1 MSDESIFINRELSWL
16 DFNRRVLALGKD
28 KNVPLGERIKFLAIY
43 GSNLDEFFMVRVGSL
58 QERANLEQSKTKK
71 EKRENKTNMTAEEQ
85 LAAIMPKTAQLQE
98 DCDLSVRLWA
108 AAAQIQALEAQA
120 EWVLGQS
127 FPQTATGVYLDRHG
141 AMRGIV
147 RQAPS
152 RATGQLT
159 FRLANAQTGAVGV
172 EAGTVCMTEGAI
184 RFRTTE
190 DGTIPAGE
198 TSVTVAAEAVEA
210 GSSGNVGAGTVH
222 VLTACPVAVTA
233 VTNEKAFT
241 GGLSEETDEELRQ
254 RILDSFQRLPNGANA
269 AWYELTACRHEGVAT
284 AKAVGKARGAGTV
297 DVYVSAPDGIPSEK
311 LLTELQTVF
320 QKSREIAVNV
330 QVKAPTA
337 ATVNVAVTV
346 KTAEGTDFAKVKT
359 AVEADLAEQFN
370 GKLLGRGVKL
380 AELNSRIYAL
390 PGVENC
396 HITAPSADLAAN
408 DTVLPVLGTVTVTE
422 EA

>member
-1 MSDESIFINRELSWL
+1 MRATETIYREMLTAYAK
-16 DFNRRVLALGKD
+16 RRG
-28 KNVPLGERIKFLAIY
+28 G
-43 GSNLDEFFMVRVGSL
+43 
-58 QERANLEQSKTKK
+58 
-71 EKRENKTNMTAEEQ
+71 
-85 LAAIMPKTAQLQE
+85 QLQE

-127 FPQTATGVYLDRHG
+127 FPQTAAGVYLDRHG

-147 RQAPS
+147 RQASS

-159 FRLANAQTGAVGV
+159 FRLSNAQTGAVSV
-172 EAGTVCMTEGAI
+172 ETGTVCMTEGTV

-190 DGTIPAGE
+190 PGTIPAGE
-198 TSVTVAAEAVEA
+198 ISVTVAAEAVEA
-210 GSSGNVGAGTVH
+210 A
-222 VLTACPVAVTA
+222 A

-269 AWYELTACRHEGVAT
+269 AWYELTACRHEGVAA

-346 KTAEGTDFAKVKT
+346 KTAEGTDFANVKT

-380 AELNSRIYAL
+380 AELNSRIYAM

-396 HITAPSADLAAN
+396 HITAPAADLAAN

>member
-1 MSDESIFINRELSWL
+1 MRATETIYRE
-16 DFNRRVLALGKD
+16 
-28 KNVPLGERIKFLAIY
+28 
-43 GSNLDEFFMVRVGSL
+43 M
-58 QERANLEQSKTKK
+58 
-71 EKRENKTNMTAEEQ
+71 
-85 LAAIMPKTAQLQE
+85 LAAYAKRRGGQLQE

-108 AAAQIQALEAQA
+108 AAAQIPALEAQA

-172 EAGTVCMTEGAI
+172 EAGTVCMT
-184 RFRTTE
+184 
-190 DGTIPAGE
+190 
-198 TSVTVAAEAVEA
+198 
-210 GSSGNVGAGTVH
+210 
-222 VLTACPVAVTA
+222 
-233 VTNEKAFT
+233 
-241 GGLSEETDEELRQ
+241 DEELRQ

-269 AWYELTACRHEGVAT
+269 AWYELTACRHEGVAA

-320 QKSREIAVNV
+320 QKRREIAVNV

-337 ATVNVAVTV
+337 ATVDVAVTV
-346 KTAEGTDFAKVKT
+346 KTAEGTDFANVKT
-359 AVEADLAEQFN
+359 AVETDLAEQFN

-380 AELNSRIYAL
+380 AELNSRISAL

-408 DTVLPVLGTVTVTE
+408 DTVLPGLGTVTVTE

>member
-1 MSDESIFINRELSWL
+1 MRATETIYREMLTAYAK
-16 DFNRRVLALGKD
+16 RRG
-28 KNVPLGERIKFLAIY
+28 G
-43 GSNLDEFFMVRVGSL
+43 
-58 QERANLEQSKTKK
+58 
-71 EKRENKTNMTAEEQ
+71 
-85 LAAIMPKTAQLQE
+85 QLQE

-127 FPQTATGVYLDRHG
+127 FPQTAAGVYLDRHG

-147 RQAPS
+147 RQASS

-159 FRLANAQTGAVGV
+159 FRLSNAQTGAVSV
-172 EAGTVCMTEGAI
+172 ETGTVCMTEGTV

-190 DGTIPAGE
+190 PGTIPAGE
-198 TSVTVAAEAVEA
+198 ISVTVAAEAVEA

-233 VTNEKAFT
+233 VTNEEAFT

-269 AWYELTACRHEGVAT
+269 AWYELTACRHEGVAA

-320 QKSREIAVNV
+320 QKSREIA
-330 QVKAPTA
+330 
-337 ATVNVAVTV
+337 
-346 KTAEGTDFAKVKT
+346 EGTDFANVKT

-396 HITAPSADLAAN
+396 HITAPSADLEAN

>member
-1 MSDESIFINRELSWL
+1 MSEESIFINRELSWL
-16 DFNRRVLALGKD
+16 DFNRRVLVLGKD
-28 KNVPLGERIKFLAIY
+28 KNVPLAEQLKFLSIY

-58 QERANLEQSKTKK
+58 QERANLMRGKK

>member
-1 MSDESIFINRELSWL
+1 MRATETIYREMLVAYAK
-16 DFNRRVLALGKD
+16 RRG
-28 KNVPLGERIKFLAIY
+28 G
-43 GSNLDEFFMVRVGSL
+43 
-58 QERANLEQSKTKK
+58 
-71 EKRENKTNMTAEEQ
+71 
-85 LAAIMPKTAQLQE
+85 QLQE

-127 FPQTATGVYLDRHG
+127 FPQTAAGVYLDRHG

-159 FRLANAQTGAVGV
+159 FRLSNAQTGAVSV
-172 EAGTVCMTEGAI
+172 ETGTVCMTEGTV

-190 DGTIPAGE
+190 PGTIPAGE
-198 TSVTVAAEAVEA
+198 ISVT
-210 GSSGNVGAGTVH
+210 
-222 VLTACPVAVTA
+222 VAVTA

-269 AWYELTACRHEGVAT
+269 AWYELTACRHEGVAA

-346 KTAEGTDFAKVKT
+346 KTAEGTDFANVKT

-396 HITAPSADLAAN
+396 HITVPSADLAAN

>member
-1 MSDESIFINRELSWL
+1 MRATETIYREMLTAYAK
-16 DFNRRVLALGKD
+16 RRG
-28 KNVPLGERIKFLAIY
+28 G
-43 GSNLDEFFMVRVGSL
+43 
-58 QERANLEQSKTKK
+58 
-71 EKRENKTNMTAEEQ
+71 
-85 LAAIMPKTAQLQE
+85 QLQE

-127 FPQTATGVYLDRHG
+127 FPQTAAGVYLDRHG

-159 FRLANAQTGAVGV
+159 FRLSNAQTGAVSV
-172 EAGTVCMTEGAI
+172 ETGTVCMTEGTV

-190 DGTIPAGE
+190 PGTIPAGE
-198 TSVTVAAEAVEA
+198 ISVIVAAEAVEA

-269 AWYELTACRHEGVAT
+269 AWYEQTACSYEGVAA
-284 AKAVGKARGAGTV
+284 AKAVGKARGVGTV
-297 DVYVSAPDGIPSEK
+297 DVYVTTPDGVPPET
-311 LLTELQTVF
+311 LLSELQMVF
-320 QKSREIAVNV
+320 QKSREIAVDV
-330 QVKAPTA
+330 AVKAPSTA
-337 ATVNVAVTV
+337 AVNVSVTV
-346 KTAEGTDFAKVKT
+346 EVAENAEFADVK
-359 AVEADLAEQFN
+359 AEIEGMLAGFFS
-370 GKLLGRGVKL
+370 GKLLGKAVTL
-380 AELNSRIYAL
+380 AELGSRIYGL
-390 PGVENC
+390 PGVENY
-396 HITAPSADLAAN
+396 HIVSPAADVAL
-408 DTVLPVLGTVTVTE
+408 T
-422 EA
+422 

>member
-1 MSDESIFINRELSWL
+1 MLMLVNGDYVPQGNGLRSAKGDEAVLQRMLMKL
-16 DFNRRVLALGKD
+16 TARRGQFPFME
-28 KNVPLGERIKFLAIY
+28 NF
-43 GSNLDEFFMVRVGSL
+43 GS
-58 QERANLEQSKTKK
+58 
-71 EKRENKTNMTAEEQ
+71 
-85 LAAIMPKTAQLQE
+85 
-98 DCDLSVRLWA
+98 RLWTLDRLRPAERQA
-108 AAAQIQALEAQA
+108 AAEQYVLEALRDEPGLMVEQVVAAQIQALEAQA

-127 FPQTATGVYLDRHG
+127 FPQTAAGVYLDRHG

-147 RQAPS
+147 RQASS

-159 FRLANAQTGAVGV
+159 FRLSNAQTGAVSV
-172 EAGTVCMTEGAI
+172 ETGTVCMTEGTV

-190 DGTIPAGE
+190 PGTIPAGE
-198 TSVTVAAEAVEA
+198 ISVTVAAEAVET

-269 AWYELTACRHEGVAT
+269 AWYELTACRHEGVAA

-346 KTAEGTDFAKVKT
+346 KTAEGTDFANVKT

-396 HITAPSADLAAN
+396 HITAPAADLAAN

>member
-1 MSDESIFINRELSWL
+1 MRATETIYRE
-16 DFNRRVLALGKD
+16 
-28 KNVPLGERIKFLAIY
+28 
-43 GSNLDEFFMVRVGSL
+43 M
-58 QERANLEQSKTKK
+58 
-71 EKRENKTNMTAEEQ
+71 
-85 LAAIMPKTAQLQE
+85 LAAYAKRRGGQLQE

-127 FPQTATGVYLDRHG
+127 FPQTAAGVYLDRHG

-159 FRLANAQTGAVGV
+159 FRLSNAQTGAVSV
-172 EAGTVCMTEGAI
+172 EIGTVCMTEGTV

-190 DGTIPAGE
+190 PGTIPAGKI
-198 TSVTVAAEAVEA
+198 SVTVAAAVEA

-269 AWYELTACRHEGVAT
+269 AWYELTACRHEGVAA

-337 ATVNVAVTV
+337 ATVNVAGAG
-346 KTAEGTDFAKVKT
+346 KTAEGTDFANVKT

>member
-1 MSDESIFINRELSWL
+1 MKRHLRADC
-16 DFNRRVLALGKD
+16 RRK
-28 KNVPLGERIKFLAIY
+28 
-43 GSNLDEFFMVRVGSL
+43 S
-58 QERANLEQSKTKK
+58 
-71 EKRENKTNMTAEEQ
+71 
-85 LAAIMPKTAQLQE
+85 
-98 DCDLSVRLWA
+98 
-108 AAAQIQALEAQA
+108 
-120 EWVLGQS
+120 
-127 FPQTATGVYLDRHG
+127 
-141 AMRGIV
+141 
-147 RQAPS
+147 
-152 RATGQLT
+152 
-159 FRLANAQTGAVGV
+159 
-172 EAGTVCMTEGAI
+172 
-184 RFRTTE
+184 
-190 DGTIPAGE
+190 
-198 TSVTVAAEAVEA
+198 
-210 GSSGNVGAGTVH
+210 
-222 VLTACPVAVTA
+222 
-233 VTNEKAFT
+233 
-241 GGLSEETDEELRQ
+241 DEELRQ

>member
-1 MSDESIFINRELSWL
+1 MLNKVFVEFLYEAAHIQRWNDHIRPNGFTELDKQAHKMMILYVLAKYEEQDHQAKLNW
-16 DFNRRVLALGKD
+16 RVLIEGGIFEFLH
-28 KNVPLGERIKFLAIY
+28 RI
-43 GSNLDEFFMVRVGSL
+43 
-58 QERANLEQSKTKK
+58 
-71 EKRENKTNMTAEEQ
+71 
-85 LAAIMPKTAQLQE
+85 
-98 DCDLSVRLWA
+98 
-108 AAAQIQALEAQA
+108 
-120 EWVLGQS
+120 
-127 FPQTATGVYLDRHG
+127 
-141 AMRGIV
+141 
-147 RQAPS
+147 
-152 RATGQLT
+152 
-159 FRLANAQTGAVGV
+159 
-172 EAGTVCMTEGAI
+172 
-184 RFRTTE
+184 
-190 DGTIPAGE
+190 
-198 TSVTVAAEAVEA
+198 
-210 GSSGNVGAGTVH
+210 
-222 VLTACPVAVTA
+222 VLTDIKPPVFHELMRVHGKKLNSW
-233 VTNEKAFT
+233 VY
-241 GGLSEETDEELRQ
+241 EELRQ

-269 AWYELTACRHEGVAT
+269 AWYELTACRHEGVAA

-337 ATVNVAVTV
+337 ATVDVAVTV

-396 HITAPSADLAAN
+396 HITAPAADLAAN

>member
-1 MSDESIFINRELSWL
+1 MRATETIYREMLVAYAK
-16 DFNRRVLALGKD
+16 RRG
-28 KNVPLGERIKFLAIY
+28 G
-43 GSNLDEFFMVRVGSL
+43 
-58 QERANLEQSKTKK
+58 
-71 EKRENKTNMTAEEQ
+71 
-85 LAAIMPKTAQLQE
+85 QLQE

-127 FPQTATGVYLDRHG
+127 FPQTAAGVYLDRHG

-159 FRLANAQTGAVGV
+159 FRLSNAQTGAVSV
-172 EAGTVCMTEGAI
+172 ETGTVCMTEGAI

-254 RILDSFQRLPNGANA
+254 RILDNFQRLPNGANA
-269 AWYELTACRHEGVAT
+269 AWYELTACRHEGVAA
-284 AKAVGKARGAGTV
+284 AKAVGKARGAGTLHT
-297 DVYVSAPDGIPSEK
+297 SAP
-311 LLTELQTVF
+311 
-320 QKSREIAVNV
+320 RY
-330 QVKAPTA
+330 
-337 ATVNVAVTV
+337 
-346 KTAEGTDFAKVKT
+346 AESFCIV
-359 AVEADLAEQFN
+359 
-370 GKLLGRGVKL
+370 
-380 AELNSRIYAL
+380 
-390 PGVENC
+390 
-396 HITAPSADLAAN
+396 
-408 DTVLPVLGTVTVTE
+408 
-422 EA
+422 

>member
-1 MSDESIFINRELSWL
+1 MRATETIYRE
-16 DFNRRVLALGKD
+16 
-28 KNVPLGERIKFLAIY
+28 
-43 GSNLDEFFMVRVGSL
+43 M
-58 QERANLEQSKTKK
+58 
-71 EKRENKTNMTAEEQ
+71 
-85 LAAIMPKTAQLQE
+85 LAAYAKRRGGQLQE

-127 FPQTATGVYLDRHG
+127 FPQTAAGVYLDRHG

-159 FRLANAQTGAVGV
+159 FRLSNAQTGAVSV
-172 EAGTVCMTEGAI
+172 ETGTVCMTEGTV

-190 DGTIPAGE
+190 PGTIPAGE
-198 TSVTVAAEAVEA
+198 ISVTVAAEAVET

-269 AWYELTACRHEGVAT
+269 AWYELTARLPSRGRGGGQGGGKSPGCRDSGCVCIGTGWYSLGEVADR
-284 AKAVGKARGAGTV
+284 A
-297 DVYVSAPDGIPSEK
+297 SDGFSEK
-311 LLTELQTVF
+311 PGDRGERAG
-320 QKSREIAVNV
+320 KSAHGCDSERGGDG
-330 QVKAPTA
+330 K
-337 ATVNVAVTV
+337 
-346 KTAEGTDFAKVKT
+346 
-359 AVEADLAEQFN
+359 N
-370 GKLLGRGVKL
+370 GGRDGFCQC
-380 AELNSRIYAL
+380 EDCS
-390 PGVENC
+390 G
-396 HITAPSADLAAN
+396 
-408 DTVLPVLGTVTVTE
+408 G
-422 EA
+422 

>member
-1 MSDESIFINRELSWL
+1 MRATETIYREMLSAYAK
-16 DFNRRVLALGKD
+16 RRG
-28 KNVPLGERIKFLAIY
+28 G
-43 GSNLDEFFMVRVGSL
+43 
-58 QERANLEQSKTKK
+58 
-71 EKRENKTNMTAEEQ
+71 
-85 LAAIMPKTAQLQE
+85 QLQE

-380 AELNSRIYAL
+380 AELNSRIML
-390 PGVENC
+390 CRV
-396 HITAPSADLAAN
+396 
-408 DTVLPVLGTVTVTE
+408 
-422 EA
+422 

>member
-1 MSDESIFINRELSWL
+1 M
-16 DFNRRVLALGKD
+16 
-28 KNVPLGERIKFLAIY
+28 
-43 GSNLDEFFMVRVGSL
+43 
-58 QERANLEQSKTKK
+58 
-71 EKRENKTNMTAEEQ
+71 
-85 LAAIMPKTAQLQE
+85 
-98 DCDLSVRLWA
+98 
-108 AAAQIQALEAQA
+108 
-120 EWVLGQS
+120 
-127 FPQTATGVYLDRHG
+127 
-141 AMRGIV
+141 
-147 RQAPS
+147 
-152 RATGQLT
+152 
-159 FRLANAQTGAVGV
+159 
-172 EAGTVCMTEGAI
+172 
-184 RFRTTE
+184 
-190 DGTIPAGE
+190 
-198 TSVTVAAEAVEA
+198 
-210 GSSGNVGAGTVH
+210 
-222 VLTACPVAVTA
+222 AVTA

-269 AWYELTACRHEGVAT
+269 AWYELTACRHEGVAA

-337 ATVNVAVTV
+337 ATVDVAVTV
-346 KTAEGTDFAKVKT
+346 KTAEGTDFANVKT

-396 HITAPSADLAAN
+396 HITAPAVDLAAN

>member
-1 MSDESIFINRELSWL
+1 MRATETIYRE
-16 DFNRRVLALGKD
+16 
-28 KNVPLGERIKFLAIY
+28 
-43 GSNLDEFFMVRVGSL
+43 M
-58 QERANLEQSKTKK
+58 
-71 EKRENKTNMTAEEQ
+71 
-85 LAAIMPKTAQLQE
+85 LAAYAKRRGGQLQE

-127 FPQTATGVYLDRHG
+127 FPQTAAGVYLDRHG

-159 FRLANAQTGAVGV
+159 FRLSNAQTGAVSV
-172 EAGTVCMTEGAI
+172 ETGTVCMTEGTV

-190 DGTIPAGE
+190 PGTIPAGE
-198 TSVTVAAEAVEA
+198 ISVTVAAEAVET

-222 VLTACPVAVTA
+222 VLTACPVA
-233 VTNEKAFT
+233 
-241 GGLSEETDEELRQ
+241 EELRQ

-269 AWYELTACRHEGVAT
+269 AWYELTACRHEGVAA

-346 KTAEGTDFAKVKT
+346 KTAEGTDFANVKT

>member
-1 MSDESIFINRELSWL
+1 MRATETIYRE
-16 DFNRRVLALGKD
+16 
-28 KNVPLGERIKFLAIY
+28 
-43 GSNLDEFFMVRVGSL
+43 M
-58 QERANLEQSKTKK
+58 
-71 EKRENKTNMTAEEQ
+71 
-85 LAAIMPKTAQLQE
+85 LAAYAKRRGGQIQE

-127 FPQTATGVYLDRHG
+127 LPQTATGIYLDRHG

-147 RQAPS
+147 RQAAA
-152 RATGQLT
+152 RAAGQLT
-159 FRLANAQTGAVGV
+159 FRLSNTQNGAVSV
-172 EAGTVCMTEGAI
+172 EIGTVCMTEGAV

-190 DGTIPAGE
+190 LGTIPAGE
-198 TSVTVAAEAVEA
+198 TSVTVAAEAVET
-210 GSSGNVGAGTVH
+210 GSGGNVGAGAVC

-254 RILDSFQRLPNGANA
+254 RVLDSFRRLPNGANA
-269 AWYELTACRHEGVAT
+269 AWYELTACRHEGVAA
-284 AKAVGKARGAGTV
+284 AKAVGRARGAGTV
-297 DVYVSAPDGIPSEK
+297 DVYVTAPDGVPSEE
-311 LLTELQTVF
+311 LVAELQTVF
-320 QKSREIAVNV
+320 QKNREIAVDV
-330 QVKAPTA
+330 RVKAPTPA
-337 ATVNVAVTV
+337 AVNVAVTV
-346 KTAEGTDFAKVKT
+346 KAAEGADFEKVKA

-396 HITAPSADLAAN
+396 HITAPAKDLTAD

>member
-1 MSDESIFINRELSWL
+1 MRATETIYREMLSAYAK
-16 DFNRRVLALGKD
+16 RRG
-28 KNVPLGERIKFLAIY
+28 G
-43 GSNLDEFFMVRVGSL
+43 
-58 QERANLEQSKTKK
+58 
-71 EKRENKTNMTAEEQ
+71 
-85 LAAIMPKTAQLQE
+85 QLQE

-141 AMRGIV
+141 ARRGIV

-241 GGLSEETDEELRQ
+241 GGLSEGTDEELRQ

>member
-1 MSDESIFINRELSWL
+1 MRATETIYREMLVAYAK
-16 DFNRRVLALGKD
+16 RRG
-28 KNVPLGERIKFLAIY
+28 G
-43 GSNLDEFFMVRVGSL
+43 
-58 QERANLEQSKTKK
+58 
-71 EKRENKTNMTAEEQ
+71 
-85 LAAIMPKTAQLQE
+85 QLQE

-127 FPQTATGVYLDRHG
+127 FPQTAAGVYLDRHG

-147 RQAPS
+147 RQVSS

-159 FRLANAQTGAVGV
+159 FRLSNAQTGAVSV
-172 EAGTVCMTEGAI
+172 ETGTVCMTEGTV

-190 DGTIPAGE
+190 PGTIPAGE
-198 TSVTVAAEAVEA
+198 ISVTVAAEAVET
-210 GSSGNVGAGTVH
+210 GSNGNVGAGAVH

-269 AWYELTACRHEGVAT
+269 AWYELTACRHEGVAA

-320 QKSREIAVNV
+320 QTSREIAVNV

-337 ATVNVAVTV
+337 AAVNVAVTV
-346 KTAEGTDFAKVKT
+346 KTAEGTDFANVKT

-396 HITAPSADLAAN
+396 HIAAPSADLAAN

-422 EA
+422 EV